1 MKHLKLFENFSIN
14 EIEENNKF
22 ANDVVED
29 IKTISYLLEDEGFTI
44 EYSFGIRT
52 EKYDE
57 NGHPWIPLF
66 VKYTDYNKIVLNG
79 RNRRNMIDS
88 ISVKVIGNSIT
99 DPVTFQKVLKK
110 SDIKTID
117 RYIDLLKEHLD
128 YIDPENITKKKTLM
142 GNMDIIVKL

>member
-1 MKHLKLFENFSIN
+1 MKHLKLFESFSD
-14 EIEENNKF
+14 EIKENNKF

-52 EKYDE
+52 DKYDE
-57 NGHPWIPLF
+57 NGQPWIPLF
-66 VKYTDYNKIVLNG
+66 IKYTDYNKIVLNG
-79 RNRRNMIDS
+79 HRRNMIDS